1 MSWINTHFA
10 YFFAAQKLPY
20 ESIWN
25 KIFEVCIY
33 VTPLH
38 IFSSLKFR
46 RILQCVSRQGV
57 KCFFK
62 MIPSKLF
69 SNFCWFFLWDLF
81 LKGLPKP
88 FESCLLGDMER
99 YTQQTFFVIQDLLK
113 TSWRGLQRK
122 NPSST
127 KTSWRRPANR
137 NWRCSKMFW
146 KTKKCYAKEV
156 LNTSYPRRM
165 FDRSTQV
172 SMVYL
177 SFFSSE
183 IFGEWSYQ
191 H

>member
-10 YFFAAQKLPY
+10 YFFFAQKLPY

-25 KIFEVCIY
+25 KIFEVYIY

-46 RILQCVSRQGV
+46 RILQCVIRQCV

-69 SNFCWFFLWDLF
+69 SNFCWVFLWDLF

-99 YTQQTFFVIQDLLK
+99 YTQQTFFAIQDLLK

-165 FDRSTQV
+165 FDGSTQV
-172 SMVYL
+172 SMVDL
-177 SFFSSE
+177 SLFSSE
-183 IFGEWSYQ
+183 IVGEWS
-191 H
+191 